1 MTPERLLDTLAL
13 LFKQD
18 LRQIGPGQ
26 WAAAVW
32 HHPVRLS
39 VHDDGDLLLHVESLY
54 GAAVVTGIDSLR
66 AHIQATNFAHCL
78 SSIRLVPTSAG
89 HRILASSWTP
99 LMLGAEDEQLR
110 DILRI
115 VVGST
120 VGPLNDLAE
129 QRGLPASEPVDDP
142 TAAAAVWDAFEAE
155 RAQPDDR
162 TGKES

>member
-1 MTPERLLDTLAL
+1 
-13 LFKQD
+13 
-18 LRQIGPGQ
+18 
-26 WAAAVW
+26 
-32 HHPVRLS
+32 
-39 VHDDGDLLLHVESLY
+39 
-54 GAAVVTGIDSLR
+54 
-66 AHIQATNFAHCL
+66 
-78 SSIRLVPTSAG
+78 
-89 HRILASSWTP
+89 
-99 LMLGAEDEQLR
+99 MLGAEDEQLR